1 MAECLLI
8 KFTFC
13 FRMILFLFISVQSLK
28 RDLATQAQEI
38 CGERDRIRGDKINVA
53 PLQISTRAQGME
65 QLDQSG
71 HFHYRKDVVRIYS
84 KIPPDVI
91 PHEQIFEV
99 AKQKAVQGAMGC
111 RNKEA
116 KAKHILKYGTLV
128 LISGQA
134 GIGKSTLSK
143 LLVEK
148 MLDPDVRLYQ
158 AEFVFFIRFRDF
170 NYQQNYDFLEFL
182 TNYAP
187 FISSITSK
195 DRTKIIQHLEAS
207 DNVCIVM
214 DGLDEADIDLKVNYP
229 NINADSHTT
238 AAVFIHHLLSGRLLG
253 KAKKLA
259 TSRPRQLAHL
269 PREYSSNL
277 YLNLLGLNDKGR
289 LQICSDLCRGDPAER
304 DRILG
309 RINSRPD
316 LKSLCYVPIIC
327 ITVMMSFRSMH
338 SLKRNVDT
346 LTAILVNALENWYL
360 EKLKGKFQVKQIA
373 VLSYKGFLKNRF
385 HFREHHLRN
394 EGINFENTTAF
405 LFNNIKFE
413 LLQGKAVTYF
423 AHLMWQEF
431 FVAVKLRLYSNKEEF
446 QKIVPHLASDKF
458 EMVARFL
465 FGLCNKQMLDELLDY
480 VEDDE
485 LNTQADRDECEK
497 TLKKLVIKK
506 LQRHRDAA
514 IEEFEEDPYYRSIVP
529 VMGWLYEMGN
539 INFTK
544 QAAGWLRDAIE
555 INGEILPGD
564 VVRVNHILR
573 CRDADLALK
582 VCYPNFV
589 GGCRNYF
596 YKELHETLDKNPN
609 IQVSKSLWSELKSNQ
624 NRDINPNRFQD
635 SYMAKYFVFF
645 IWRDMTTIHEEKQC
659 FTMFISRYY
668 LNKPL

>member
-1 MAECLLI
+1 
-8 KFTFC
+8 
-13 FRMILFLFISVQSLK
+13 MISILFISVQSLK
-28 RDLATQAQEI
+28 CDLATQAQEI

-84 KIPPDVI
+84 EKPPDVI

-99 AKQKAVQGAMGC
+99 AKRFAVQGAMGC

-128 LISGQA
+128 LIFGQA

-148 MLDPDVRLYQ
+148 MLDPDVRLYR

-170 NYQQNYDFLEFL
+170 NYQQNYDLLEFL

-187 FISSITSK
+187 FISSITSE

-253 KAKKLA
+253 KAKKLV

-277 YLNLLGLNDKGR
+277 YLNLLGLNDEGR
-289 LQICSDLCRGDPAER
+289 LQICSDLCRGDPAKR

-309 RINSRPD
+309 HINSRPD

-327 ITVMMSFRSMH
+327 ITVMMSFCSTD

-373 VLSYKGFLKNRF
+373 VLSYKGFLENRY

-423 AHLMWQEF
+423 AHLIWQEF

-465 FGLCNKQMLDELLDY
+465 FGLCNKQTLDELLDY
-480 VEDDE
+480 VEDEE
-485 LNTQADRDECEK
+485 LNTEADRDECKEI
-497 TLKKLVIKK
+497 LKKFIIEK

-514 IEEFEEDPYYRSIVP
+514 FKSSNPLDRDPYYRSIVP

-573 CRDADLALK
+573 CRDTGLALK
-582 VCYPNFV
+582 VYNPNFV
-589 GGCRNYF
+589 GGCWNYF
-596 YKELHETLDKNPN
+596 IKELDKTLDKNLC

-624 NRDINPNRFQD
+624 NRDIILNRFQD
-635 SYMAKYFVFF
+635 TYLAKYFVFF
-645 IWRDMTTIHEEKQC
+645 IWQDMTAIHGEK
-659 FTMFISRYY
+659 
-668 LNKPL
+668 

>member
-1 MAECLLI
+1 
-8 KFTFC
+8 
-13 FRMILFLFISVQSLK
+13 MISILFISVQSLK
-28 RDLATQAQEI
+28 DNLARQALEI
-38 CGERDRIRGDKINVA
+38 CSEKDPIRGDKINIA
-53 PLQISTRAQGME
+53 PLQIFTRAQGME
-65 QLDQSG
+65 QLDRSG

-84 KIPPDVI
+84 EKPPDVI

-99 AKQKAVQGAMGC
+99 AKWFAVQGAMGC
-111 RNKEA
+111 RNEEA
-116 KAKHILKYGTLV
+116 KTKHILKYQNVV

-158 AEFVFFIRFRDF
+158 AQFVFFIRFRDL
-170 NYQQNYDFLEFL
+170 NYQQNYDLLEFL

-207 DNVCIVM
+207 DNVYIVM
-214 DGLDEADIDLKVNYP
+214 DGLDEADIDLKVNFS

-253 KAKKLA
+253 KAKKLV

-277 YLNLLGLNDKGR
+277 YLNLLGLNDEGR
-289 LQICSDLCRGDPAER
+289 LQICSDLCRGDPDKR
-304 DRILG
+304 DRILS

-316 LKSLCYVPIIC
+316 LKSLCYVPVIC
-327 ITVMMSFRSMH
+327 ITVMMSFYSTD
-338 SLKRNVDT
+338 SLKRNLDT
-346 LTAILVNALENWYL
+346 LTAILLYALENWYL
-360 EKLKGKFQVKQIA
+360 EKLKGKFQIQKIA
-373 VLSYKGFLKNRF
+373 VLSYKGFLENRF
-385 HFREHHLRN
+385 YFREHHLKN

-465 FGLCNKQMLDELLDY
+465 FGLCNKQTLDELLDY
-480 VEDDE
+480 VEDEE
-485 LNTQADRDECEK
+485 LNTQANRDESEK
-497 TLKKLVIKK
+497 TLKKLVIEK

-514 IEEFEEDPYYRSIVP
+514 IEKLGEDPYYRSIVP
-529 VMGWLYEMGN
+529 MMGWLYEMDN
-539 INFTK
+539 DNFTK
-544 QAAGWLRDAIE
+544 EAACWLRDEIE
-555 INGEILPGD
+555 FEGEILPGD
-564 VVRVNHILR
+564 IVIVNHILQR
-573 CRDADLALK
+573 RDTGLALK
-582 VCYPNFV
+582 VGNPNFV
-589 GGCRNYF
+589 GGCSNYF
-596 YKELHETLDKNPN
+596 FKELDETLTKNPY
-609 IQVSKSLWSELKSNQ
+609 IHVSKSL
-624 NRDINPNRFQD
+624 
-635 SYMAKYFVFF
+635 
-645 IWRDMTTIHEEKQC
+645 
-659 FTMFISRYY
+659 
-668 LNKPL
+668 